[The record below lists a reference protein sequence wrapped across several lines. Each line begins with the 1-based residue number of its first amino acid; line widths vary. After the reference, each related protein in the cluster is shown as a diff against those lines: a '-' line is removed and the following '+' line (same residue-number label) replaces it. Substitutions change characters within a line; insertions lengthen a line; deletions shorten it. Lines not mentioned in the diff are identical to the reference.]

1 MPAADPND
9 GKLSRKAQ
17 ESPMMVI
24 GLAGLLIVCG
34 IGVHKFRN
42 RGEMP
47 VSQFL
52 MQLRVAAQGTV
63 VASLSLGVLYS
74 LAQRFGGRDK

>member
-1 MPAADPND
+1 MSQLA
-9 GKLSRKAQ
+9 RKAQ

-24 GLAGLLIVCG
+24 GLAGLLVVCG
-34 IGVHKFRN
+34 IGIHKFKH
-42 RGEMP
+42 RGDMK

-63 VASLSLGVLYS
+63 VASLALGVLYS
-74 LAQRFGGRDK
+74 LAKRFAGREN